1 MPARVIAVALVW
13 ALSSGT
19 APPLAPVQAE
29 PTDPLVLVMPF
40 AVSVDP
46 NAPGGAGAALWLGEA
61 AAVLVTDGLRAL
73 GVRALPRAARLAAF
87 ERLDLPMAST
97 LTRATMIRVGELVGA
112 SAIVFGEASLA
123 DRLTIRARFVDL
135 AAGAETT
142 PVADAAELSDL
153 FPLFDRVTT
162 TLAVGLGRPAVSGSP
177 VLAPLPVEVFE
188 NYAKGLV
195 AATPEARRR
204 FLEAAMVQ
212 APRDDRVLLELWRVY
227 TALGLPAK
235 ALEAASAVPADAA
248 RARPARL
255 ALALSL
261 IELGRLDGAL
271 RELSTM
277 QAERA
282 SAVIANALGVAELR
296 RTGASPADAARH
308 FSTAADAAPDNPDY
322 AFNLG
327 YARARAGDSAGA
339 LAALREVVRLDAA
352 DADAHALM
360 GVLLAAAG
368 RSAEARRERE
378 LAASLGAS
386 AGDGPDDAAVPDRL
400 ERLPIE
406 VDPDSVGVV
415 EAGRPGQGDQRATAA
430 YHLESARNLVE
441 ARRDREAI
449 GELRRA
455 IYLDPYL
462 DEPHL
467 LLGVV
472 LQRAGRLAEAVDEFR
487 VALWARETAEAQ
499 VALGRALAESGDR
512 EAARR
517 AAMRALELDP
527 SSVEARE
534 LLNRIGG

>member
-1 MPARVIAVALVW
+1 MPARVIAIALMW
-13 ALSSGT
+13 TLSSGT
-19 APPLAPVQAE
+19 APPFGPLQADL
-29 PTDPLVLVMPF
+29 TDPLVLVMPF

-46 NAPGGAGAALWLGEA
+46 SAPGGAGAALWLGEA
-61 AAVLVTDGLRAL
+61 AAVLVTDGLTAL

-135 AAGAETT
+135 TAGAETT
-142 PVADAAELSDL
+142 PVADEAELSDL

-162 TLAVGLGRPAVSGSP
+162 TLAARLGRPAESDAP

-227 TALGLPAK
+227 TALGLPEK
-235 ALEAASAVPADAA
+235 ALEAASAVPAEAP

-282 SAVIANALGVAELR
+282 SAVIANALGVVELR
-296 RTGASPADAARH
+296 RTGASPADAVRH

-327 YARARAGDSAGA
+327 YARARAGDGAGA

-352 DADAHALM
+352 DADTHALM

-368 RSAEARRERE
+368 RPAEARRERE
-378 LAASLGAS
+378 LAASLGS
-386 AGDGPDDAAVPDRL
+386 AADGLDDTIVPDRL
-400 ERLPIE
+400 ERLPLEI
-406 VDPDSVGVV
+406 DPESVGVV
-415 EAGRPGQGDQRATAA
+415 EAERPGRGDQRATAA
-430 YHLESARNLVE
+430 YHLERARNLVE

-455 IYLDPYL
+455 VYLDPYL

-517 AAMRALELDP
+517 AATRALELDP
-527 SSVEARE
+527 NSIEARE

>member
-1 MPARVIAVALVW
+1 MFARLMVGVMAW
-13 ALSSGT
+13 ALSSG
-19 APPLAPVQAE
+19 AVRPPAARQAD
-29 PTDPLVLVMPF
+29 PRDPLVLVMPF

-46 NAPGGAGAALWLGEA
+46 GAPGGAGAALWLGEA
-61 AAVLVTDGLRAL
+61 AAVLVTDGLTAR

-112 SAIVFGEASLA
+112 SAIVFGEARLA
-123 DRLTIRARFVDL
+123 DRLSVRARFIDIT
-135 AAGAETT
+135 AGAATT
-142 PVADAAELSDL
+142 PVADAAALADL
-153 FPLFDRVTT
+153 FPLFDRVTMA
-162 TLAVGLGRPAVSGSP
+162 LARDMGRRSVSEGP

-204 FLEAAMVQ
+204 FLEAAMMQ

-227 TALGLPAK
+227 TTLGLPEK

-248 RARPARL
+248 RPRPARL
-255 ALALSL
+255 ALVLAL

-271 RELSTM
+271 RELSTLH
-277 QAERA
+277 AEQP
-282 SAVIANALGVAELR
+282 SAVLANALGVVELR
-296 RTGASPADAARH
+296 RTGASPADAASH
-308 FSTAADAAPDNPDY
+308 FSVAAAAAPHNPDY
-322 AFNLG
+322 QFNLG
-327 YARARAGDSAGA
+327 YARARAGDRAGA
-339 LAALREVVRLDAA
+339 LAALREVVRLNAA

-360 GVLLAAAG
+360 GALLLAEG
-368 RSAEARRERE
+368 RSVEATRERE
-378 LAASLGAS
+378 LAASLGVA
-386 AGDGPDDAAVPDRL
+386 AGDEPETATVPDGL
-400 ERLPIE
+400 ERLPLEI
-406 VDPDSVGVV
+406 DPESGDRA
-415 EAGRPGQGDQRATAA
+415 EAARPGQGDERATAA
-430 YHLESARNLVE
+430 YHLERARNLVE

-467 LLGVV
+467 LLGAV
-472 LQRAGRLAEAVDEFR
+472 LQRAGRLAEAIDEFR

-499 VALGRALAESGDR
+499 VALGRALVASGDR

-517 AAMRALELDP
+517 AAVRALELDP
-527 SSVEARE
+527 NSIEARE